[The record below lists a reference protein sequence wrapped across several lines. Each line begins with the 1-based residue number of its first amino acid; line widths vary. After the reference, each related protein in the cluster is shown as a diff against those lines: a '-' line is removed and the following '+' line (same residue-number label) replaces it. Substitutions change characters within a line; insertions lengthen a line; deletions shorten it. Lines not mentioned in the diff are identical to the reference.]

1 MTVTLGWVG
10 LTNKPAKRDS
20 GTTTMLK
27 RLGAVLYIKTN
38 IPQSLMVIVY
48 PSDRIEIRTLNYH
61 MTDV

>member
-20 GTTTMLK
+20 GTTILK

-48 PSDRIEIRTLNYH
+48 PSDRIEIRTLKYH